1 MRDTAVSGGRTS
13 RERRLPAEAGAWV
26 FIGGDLIVFGFVF
39 VVYLGYRA
47 KDPDLFARSQRALSV
62 DAGAVNTLVLL
73 TSSLLVVLAV
83 RAIRAADPRVAPR
96 LVLGAMMCG
105 AVFAIVKAFEYYHAI
120 AHHHTPTGNDF
131 FLFYFLLTGL
141 HMFHVVLGLGLLI
154 FLWSLARRAHRL
166 SPLGISFAEGC
177 ACFWHLVDLLWI
189 VIFPLVYLVR

>member
-1 MRDTAVSGGRTS
+1 MRDTIATWGRTG
-13 RERRLPAEAGAWV
+13 RGRRLPAEAGVWV
-26 FIGGDLIVFGFVF
+26 FIGGDLIVFGFLF

-96 LVLGAMMCG
+96 LVLGAMTCG
-105 AVFAIVKAFEYYHAI
+105 IVFATVKAFEYAHAI
-120 AHHHTPTGNDF
+120 GHHHTPTGNEF

-141 HMFHVVLGLGLLI
+141 HLFHVVLGLGVLT
-154 FLWSLARRAHRL
+154 FLWSLALRAHRL

-177 ACFWHLVDLLWI
+177 ACFWHVVDLLWI
-189 VIFPLVYLVR
+189 IIFPLVYLIR